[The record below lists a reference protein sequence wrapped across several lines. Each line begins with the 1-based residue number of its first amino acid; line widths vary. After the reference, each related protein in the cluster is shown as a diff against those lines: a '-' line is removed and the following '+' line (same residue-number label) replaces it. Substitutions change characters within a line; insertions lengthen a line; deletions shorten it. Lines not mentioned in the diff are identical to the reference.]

1 MRKTPKGTPNWTP
14 RGTPGGTPIASP
26 RGSGKNL
33 LSALM
38 GSMKKEKVEL
48 TKEQKNEAYQKKVAK
63 MVEKFEAEKKKE

>member
-33 LSALM
+33 ISALM
-38 GSMKKEKVEL
+38 GNMNKGNKVE
-48 TKEQKNEAYQKKVAK
+48 
-63 MVEKFEAEKKKE
+63 